1 VNVWPAIVSVPTRA
15 SPLFDATLNDTDPL
29 PVPDAPLVTEIQST
43 ADVAVHEHVAP
54 AVTET
59 VPPLPPSPP
68 TDWLVGE
75 ME

>member
-1 VNVWPAIVSVPTRA
+1 MNVWPAIVSVPTRA

-43 ADVAVHEHVAP
+43 ADAAVHEHVAP
-54 AVTET
+54 VVTET
-59 VPPLPPSPP
+59 VPPLPPSLP
-68 TDWLVGE
+68 TDALVGE